1 MRPIPKV
8 DYAIVKKAVSKA
20 IQDGGLW
27 LVYGNDSVFS
37 EAPTALQMD
46 ADALLFRPPAALVAI
61 DLLPM
66 ALPDAWTK
74 DAEPKTTV
82 SSLYAELKAKRGRPW
97 PPKAFLDSLNSA
109 LGQGFVHR
117 ASGSGPISSLQH
129 DGATELTIRS
139 AAPKPPE
146 PPPVQTPAGRRGSTL
161 AVLSMSEIQDL
172 ADQIHTLSKP
182 LAGMDPQI
190 EVRITVKTKG
200 DGDLSLANSILDK
213 IKAGWK
219 L

>member
-8 DYAIVKKAVSKA
+8 DYAIVRRAVSKA
-20 IQDGGLW
+20 IQDGALW

-46 ADALLFRPPAALVAI
+46 ADALQFRPPAALVAI

-66 ALPDAWTK
+66 TLPDAWTK
-74 DAEPKTTV
+74 EAEPKTTV
-82 SSLYAELKAKRGRPW
+82 SALYAELKAKRGRPW
-97 PPKAFLDSLNSA
+97 PAKAFLDSLNSA

-129 DGATELTIRS
+129 DSTTELTIRN
-139 AAPKPPE
+139 AVPKPPE
-146 PPPVQTPAGRRGSTL
+146 PPPTQTPAGRRASSL
-161 AVLSMSEIQDL
+161 VVLSISEIQDL

-190 EVRITVKTKG
+190 EVRITVKTKA
-200 DGDLSLANSILDK
+200 DGDLLQANSVMNK
-213 IKAGWK
+213 IKAGWSI
-219 L
+219 

>member
-1 MRPIPKV
+1 M
-8 DYAIVKKAVSKA
+8 
-20 IQDGGLW
+20 
-27 LVYGNDSVFS
+27 FS

-46 ADALLFRPPAALVAI
+46 ADALLFRPPPALVSI

-82 SSLYAELKAKRGRPW
+82 SALYAELKAKRGRPW

-129 DGATELTIRS
+129 DAITELTIRS
-139 AAPKPPE
+139 TAPKPPE
-146 PPPVQTPAGRRGSTL
+146 PSPAQTPAGRRASTL
-161 AVLSMSEIQDL
+161 AVLSISEIQDL
-172 ADQIHTLSKP
+172 ADQIHNLSKP
-182 LAGMDPQI
+182 LVGMDPQI

-200 DGDLSLANSILDK
+200 NGDLSMANDVLDK
-213 IKAGWK
+213 IKSGWR

>member
-1 MRPIPKV
+1 M
-8 DYAIVKKAVSKA
+8 SKA

-37 EAPTALQMD
+37 EAPTAIQMD
-46 ADALLFRPPAALVAI
+46 ADALLFRPPAALAAM
-61 DLLPM
+61 DLLPT
-66 ALPDAWTK
+66 ALSDAWTK
-74 DAEPKTTV
+74 DAEPKTTA
-82 SSLYAELKAKRGRPW
+82 SALYADLKATRGRPW
-97 PPKAFLDSLNSA
+97 PTKIFLDSLNAA

-117 ASGSGPISSLQH
+117 ASGTGPISSLQN
-129 DGATELTIRS
+129 DGTTELMIRS

-146 PPPVQTPAGRRGSTL
+146 PPPIQTPAGRRASNL
-161 AVLSMSEIQDL
+161 AILSISEIQDL

-200 DGDLSLANSILDK
+200 NGDLSPANSILDK

-219 L
+219 I